1 MSPPQDDLDKLD
13 SKIATS
19 TKQPRTLL
27 PTASGA
33 LRDRLDSLLNK
44 RLEERIRQLQVFRTQ
59 IADIQLRNERELKAK
74 EIENKKVVDKLRR
87 TVERLESVTA
97 ELKAERTEMLLAPR
111 EARVTSAIVTSQ
123 VKRTGLLTPN
133 ERNGYTVLDDRKE
146 AGMIQLKTH
155 DDGNYWGVGPAG
167 LQDPKKTPARTVFE
181 AKPTDVPQYKTR
193 DWNKEFHMELKFAR
207 HVNLER
213 KYLSL
218 KRLAE
223 MHQHFMD
230 TVISIGSRIILESH
244 VPYEA
249 KSLKPTALP
258 NYRKNLSELDSQDVL
273 KEFVYEDNEW
283 RPVYVFCNILF
294 QLHDE
299 EVEFY
304 GTEENAIKSL
314 ANEYRAQEYLTPYA
328 TEENLRF
335 PLSAIL
341 DVKGKRLLAT
351 AITPGMAEPRD
362 LVDIFGGDDDVME
375 ENASS
380 AWDDAQA
387 GLQRAVSKLGS
398 SLNIKEHSF
407 NFDGNKEDV
416 KLAADVQLFVDKEKD
431 NYIMSCSRVLPAEP
445 PTYPVPSWRLHLV
458 NMLRP
463 ELVQS
468 SLDPVNPDALCPWA
482 GRDYRE
488 DNTSLRHLFNRLKK
502 NIIPGVAAFLE
513 MHGEDDPGMSGPF
526 LTKVLHRHGINVR
539 YLALVGRQVQNPNV
553 ICAIA
558 SEMVARLVKTDVRR
572 RWRNLLGKGQTAP
585 AAAALRVCQVYNL
598 LLRPSIEAEKYW
610 ANVITTGVRKKFPG
624 AIAVVAQNEWKDIV
638 DLGVVSR
645 RLTQM
650 CRITF
655 ASDPLHIA
663 EQRPLVVGDV
673 LVIEE
678 RIKINAIIP
687 QSCRSG
693 FQLMT
698 EGFKAQ
704 EQNDQ
709 DTWKACFAQARQIF
723 QQALATSDPTHA
735 QVMAACADACLMLAG
750 SVAFYAA
757 REALEEAEDKYRRAL
772 ALRPQFTE
780 VLRRL
785 GDVHVMQAKLSRI
798 PETSQRLRVRAGAR
812 YLQAILADWERDQ
825 AVKNQVTHP
834 LDHLFQ
840 LSVGDLCAVSIAT
853 SRFSNFEDI
862 DFSGTAEVGPS
873 ALRRCI
879 GQKPRLVSLN
889 MSGCKNCDND
899 VMAYLASKTGSTLE
913 ALDISYCDKVTD
925 VGVEAMANFVYRTS
939 LNLDYSVGIDD
950 EPLKK
955 VFENCT
961 HLVHISLRSLP
972 RVTNRSAVFLGK
984 FMTSVETLDFSDSP
998 NITGS
1003 IMNEV
1008 AQTCPNFRVGKADG
1022 CYTIDDVPMI
1032 TMGRVCKSIQEL
1044 SLKNCI
1050 KITSLAI
1057 RGMAHKCKNLTA
1069 LNFEGCIRI
1078 DDAALAGLSEK
1089 GAFPNMR
1096 RLNFTS
1102 CDMLGSQGVTE
1113 LSMAHPQ
1120 LEQLRIGRCT
1130 QVNETA
1136 IRRISRMC
1144 TSLTDLSLEACVGCN
1159 IDSTSQICKSLLQLE
1174 VLSLANCPLVDDTAV
1189 SVLASN
1195 QCFLVDLDLS
1205 GCKMITDKVVQG
1217 IARNN
1222 TGLKSLKLYGC
1233 PRLGDKSCTQVGAS
1247 CPVLEVFSVAI
1258 SNFVTDHGIMQIV
1271 TGCPLLKELHA
1282 TNCPKITQDVK
1293 ELLGLQ
1299 TPWIKL
1305 SF

>member
-1 MSPPQDDLDKLD
+1 
-13 SKIATS
+13 
-19 TKQPRTLL
+19 
-27 PTASGA
+27 
-33 LRDRLDSLLNK
+33 LLNK

-59 IADIQLRNERELKAK
+59 IADIQLKNERELKAK

-123 VKRTGLLTPN
+123 VKRTGLVTPDD
-133 ERNGYTVLDDRKE
+133 RNGYKALDDRKE
-146 AGMIQLKTH
+146 AGMIQMKTH
-155 DDGNYWGVGPAG
+155 DDGNFWGIGA
-167 LQDPKKTPARTVFE
+167 QAMTDPTKIPGRTIFE
-181 AKPTDVPQYKTR
+181 PKPTDVPQYKPR

-207 HVNLER
+207 HINLER

-223 MHQHFMD
+223 MHEHFMD
-230 TVISIGSRIILESH
+230 TVTSIGTRIISESH
-244 VPYEA
+244 VPYGF

-258 NYRKNLSELDSQDVL
+258 KYRKNMSELDSQDVL
-273 KEFVYEDNEW
+273 KEFIYEDSEW

-304 GTEENAIKSL
+304 GTDENAMKSL

-335 PLSAIL
+335 PMSAIL
-341 DVKGKRLLAT
+341 DFKGKRLIAT

-362 LVDIFGGDDDVME
+362 LVDIFGTDEDVME
-375 ENASS
+375 DNAAS

-387 GLQRAVSKLGS
+387 GLQRAIRKLGS

-407 NFDGNKEDV
+407 SFDGTKEDV
-416 KLAADVQLFVDKEKD
+416 LLAADVQRFVDKEKD
-431 NYIMSCSRVLPAEP
+431 NYIMSCTRLLPAEP
-445 PTYPVPSWRLHLV
+445 PTYPIPSWRMHLV

-468 SLDPVNPDALCPWA
+468 SLAPVNPDAFCAWA
-482 GRDYRE
+482 GRNYRE
-488 DNTSLRHLFNRLKK
+488 DNVSLRHLFNRLKK
-502 NIIPGVAAFLE
+502 NVIPGVAAFLE
-513 MHGEDDPGMSGPF
+513 MHGEDDPDMSGIF
-526 LTKVLHRHGINVR
+526 LTKLLHRHGINVR
-539 YLALVGRQVQNPNV
+539 YLGLVGRQVQNPHI

-558 SEMVARLVKTDVRR
+558 SEMVARLVKADIRR

-585 AAAALRVCQVYNL
+585 AAAALRVSQVYNL
-598 LLRPSIEAEKYW
+598 LLRESTEAEKYW
-610 ANVITTGVRKKFPG
+610 ANVITVGVRKKFPG
-624 AIAVVAQNEWKDIV
+624 AIAVVQQNEWKDII
-638 DLGVVSR
+638 DLKVVSS
-645 RLTQM
+645 RLAAM
-650 CRITF
+650 CLITF
-655 ASDPLHIA
+655 VKDPVEIA
-663 EQRPLVVGDV
+663 EERPLVVGDV
-673 LVIEE
+673 LEIKQ
-678 RIKINAIIP
+678 RIKINSVVP

-693 FQLMT
+693 FQLMSD
-698 EGFKAQ
+698 GFKAQ
-704 EQNDQ
+704 EQSHT
-709 DTWKACFAQARQIF
+709 DTTEACFAGARRVF
-723 QQALATSDPTHA
+723 QEAIATSDPTHP

-750 SVAFYAA
+750 SMSFYAA

-785 GDVHVMQAKLSRI
+785 GDVHVLQARLSRI
-798 PETSQRLRVRAGAR
+798 AETSRRLRVRAGAR
-812 YLQAILADWERDQ
+812 YLQATLAEWERDQ
-825 AVKNQVTHP
+825 AVLNRTTHP

-840 LSVGDLCAVSIAT
+840 LSVGDFCAVSIAT
-853 SRFSNFEDI
+853 KKFSNFQDI
-862 DFSGTAEVGPS
+862 DFSGTPEVGPS

-879 GQKPRLVSLN
+879 GQKPNLVSLN
-889 MSGCKNCDND
+889 MSGCQNCDND
-899 VMAYLASKTGSTLE
+899 VMMYLASKTGSTLE
-913 ALDISYCDKVTD
+913 SLDISHCDKLTD
-925 VGVEAMANFVYRTS
+925 AGVEAMANFVHLTS
-939 LNLDYSVGIDD
+939 LNLDYCIGIDD
-950 EPLKK
+950 DPLKK

-972 RVTNRSAVFLGK
+972 RVTNKSAVFLGK

-1044 SLKNCI
+1044 SLMNCI

-1078 DDAALAGLSEK
+1078 DDSALAGLSEK
-1089 GAFPNMR
+1089 GAFPNML
-1096 RLNFTS
+1096 RLNFNS

-1113 LSMAHPQ
+1113 LVMAHPQ

-1159 IDSTSQICKSLLQLE
+1159 IDSTSQICKALLQLE

-1195 QCFLVDLDLS
+1195 QSFLVDLDLS
-1205 GCKMITDKVVQG
+1205 GCKMITDKVVEG

-1222 TGLKSLKLYGC
+1222 TNLKSLKLYGC
-1233 PRLGDKSCTQVGAS
+1233 PRLGDRSCIQVGRT
-1247 CPVLEVFSVAI
+1247 CPLLEIFCVAI
-1258 SNFVTDHGIMQIV
+1258 TNYLTDHGIMQVV